1 MISVKK
7 KKKKKD
13 DGRIYIHTY
22 RRRKLINKTKTRI
35 RQQITKLKIRKK
47 RGKKDDQH
55 ARSMI
60 SKRGPK
66 QAERQAE
73 SPPERESDGVGGC
86 KWVSYETDD
95 S

>member
-1 MISVKK
+1 MRDFPADEKEAS
-7 KKKKKD
+7 
-13 DGRIYIHTY
+13 
-22 RRRKLINKTKTRI
+22 RRRNSAR
-35 RQQITKLKIRKK
+35 LKIRKK

-60 SKRGPK
+60 SKRGPE
-66 QAERQAE
+66 QAERQAQR
-73 SPPERESDGVGGC
+73 PPERESDGLGGC